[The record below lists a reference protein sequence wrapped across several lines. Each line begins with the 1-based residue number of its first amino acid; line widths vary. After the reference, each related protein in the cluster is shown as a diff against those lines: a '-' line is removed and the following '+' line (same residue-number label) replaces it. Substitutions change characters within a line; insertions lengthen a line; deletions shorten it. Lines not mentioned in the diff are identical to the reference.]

1 MAPAK
6 RTLLARLHLPW
17 LVALTLL
24 AGSASASAAVE
35 ISFNSRGLGAR
46 FPHAFV
52 VLSGTVDSTGERV
65 ETNYGFTVRHLLGP
79 SVLLGSVE
87 GEVASEGDAY
97 VAAGHRHFAL
107 VLSDAEYR
115 RVMGVIARWQA
126 LPQPS
131 YHLDRRNCVTF
142 VAEIAASLGLQAV
155 PDSATRRRPQ
165 AFLDRVA
172 RANGA
177 IITARARTRSLAAR

>member
-1 MAPAK
+1 MRPG
-6 RTLLARLHLPW
+6 RPGIRIRSSI
-17 LVALTLL
+17 
-24 AGSASASAAVE
+24 GSA
-35 ISFNSRGLGAR
+35 ITQRSR
-46 FPHAFV
+46 P
-52 VLSGTVDSTGERV
+52 
-65 ETNYGFTVRHLLGP
+65 
-79 SVLLGSVE
+79 
-87 GEVASEGDAY
+87 Y

-115 RVMGVIARWQA
+115 RVMRLIAHWQA

-131 YHLDRRNCVTF
+131 YHLDRRNCVNF
-142 VAEIAASLGLQAV
+142 VAEIAATLGLQAV